1 MGGRFL
7 FALLLVPAWPA
18 AAAEQQVTLPSTP
31 GALYGTLLSS
41 GTAGPAIL
49 MIAGSGPT
57 DRDGNSQAGLRTDS
71 YKLLAEGLAAKGITS
86 LRVDKR
92 GIAQSSA
99 AGPAEI
105 DLRFQT
111 YADDAKAWAA
121 ELRRRTGLSCV
132 WLLGHSEGALVAEV
146 AAQDARGICGLA
158 LISGAG
164 RKASDV
170 LRIQMGPQL
179 PDPLKQQAFDT
190 IAQLEKG
197 QLVPNPPPELMALFR
212 PSVQPYL
219 ISWFAIDPAS
229 LLSKVKLP
237 VLILQGNTDI
247 QVSVEDA
254 KLLAA
259 AKPDAK
265 LVILDGVNHVLK
277 SAPAARAA
285 NVATYSDPHLPL
297 APGVADA
304 VADFVQG
311 HKP

>member
-1 MGGRFL
+1 
-7 FALLLVPAWPA
+7 
-18 AAAEQQVTLPSTP
+18 
-31 GALYGTLLSS
+31 
-41 GTAGPAIL
+41 

-57 DRDGNSQAGLRTDS
+57 DRDGNSTAGLRTDT
-71 YKLLAEGLAAKGITS
+71 YKLLADGLAAKGIAS

-92 GIAQSSA
+92 GIAESRA

-105 DLRFQT
+105 DLRFQA

-132 WLLGHSEGALVAEV
+132 WLLGHSEGAEVAEV
-146 AAQDARGICGLA
+146 AAQDDPRGICGLV

-164 RKASDV
+164 RKAGDL
-170 LRIQMGPQL
+170 LRVQMGPQL
-179 PDPLKQQAFDT
+179 PAPLKQQAFDT

-219 ISWFAIDPAS
+219 VSWFAIDPAV
-229 LLSKVKLP
+229 LLSKIKLP
-237 VLILQGNTDI
+237 VLILQGDSDL

-254 KLLAA
+254 KSLAA

-265 LVILDGVNHVLK
+265 LVILGNVNHVLK
-277 SAPAARAA
+277 TASLERAG

-297 APGVADA
+297 APGVVPA
-304 VADFVQG
+304 VAAFVEE
-311 HKP
+311 HRP

>member
-7 FALLLVPAWPA
+7 LALLLVT
-18 AAAEQQVTLPSTP
+18 TLPVAAQDQKISLKSTP
-31 GALYGTLLSS
+31 GDLHGNLLSS
-41 GTAGPAIL
+41 AKPGPAIL
-49 MIAGSGPT
+49 MLAGSGPT

-71 YKLLAEGLAAKGITS
+71 YRMLAQGLAAKGITS

-92 GIAQSSA
+92 GIAESST

-121 ELRRRTGLSCV
+121 ELRRRTGLTCV

-146 AAQDARGICGLA
+146 AVQDPRGICGLV
-158 LISGAG
+158 LVSGAG
-164 RKASDV
+164 RKAGDI
-170 LRIQMGPQL
+170 LRVQMGPQL
-179 PDPLKQQAFDT
+179 PDPLKKPAFDT

-197 QLVPNPPPELMALFR
+197 QLVRDPPPELMALFR

-219 ISWFAIDPAS
+219 ISWFAVDPTA
-229 LLSKVKLP
+229 LLSKIKLP
-237 VLILQGNTDI
+237 VLILQGTTDI
-247 QVSVEDA
+247 QVSVDDA

-277 SAPAARAA
+277 TAPPARAA

-297 APGVADA
+297 ASGVVDA
-304 VADFVQG
+304 VADFLQE
-311 HKP
+311 HRP